1 MAAEDNIITADES
14 EEDRSKDA
22 FFAQIGDVATS
33 MIEKHGKDFAMGVLV
48 ICARFIA
55 EGKPVIRP
63 K

>member
-1 MAAEDNIITADES
+1 MSVEDSIISSELN

-22 FFAQIGDVATS
+22 YFAQVGEVAAC
-33 MIEKHGKDFAMGVLV
+33 MIEKHGKEFAMGVLV

-55 EGKPVIRP
+55 EGKPVTRP